1 MVVAMDAILEID
13 QEITDQIMTV
23 LVVSYS
29 HLS

>member
-1 MVVAMDAILEID
+1 MVVAMGAILEID

>member
-1 MVVAMDAILEID
+1 MVAAMDAILEID